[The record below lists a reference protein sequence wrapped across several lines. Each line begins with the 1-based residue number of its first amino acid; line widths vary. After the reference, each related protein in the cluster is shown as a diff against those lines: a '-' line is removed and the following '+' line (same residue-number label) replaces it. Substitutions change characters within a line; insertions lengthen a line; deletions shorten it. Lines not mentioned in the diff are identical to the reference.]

1 MDELLLTLIAAVLNG
16 VSLAVGMVLGTRL
29 TGRTLRKEI
38 KNFSDESPTAQM
50 LIKFLKQADK
60 LFGDD
65 QLVEQ
70 VTKFFKEASDLVSSP
85 EAKNFFKNITDLVK
99 DLGGDEKD
107 AIQLPEKPEV
117 ND

>member
-1 MDELLLTLIAAVLNG
+1 VDELWLTLLSSLLGG
-16 VSLAVGMVLGTRL
+16 VSLAVGMIIGTRL
-29 TGRTLRKEI
+29 TGDVFEKKLKKMT
-38 KNFSDESPTAQM
+38 DESPTAQM

-85 EAKNFFKNITDLVK
+85 EAKNFFANVTKLMQDLS
-99 DLGGDEKD
+99 GEEKD
-107 AIQLPEKPEV
+107 SIQLPKKPEV
-117 ND
+117 ES